1 MTRSRIAAWLG
12 FALGLASLG
21 LPTLAARAAVLPG
34 LGEIEGAVTA
44 PRGAIVPVYLYNA
57 QRKVG
62 YAVFAV
68 DGRYRATQLFPGRY
82 EITVRHNGLEMAPV
96 IAPVAADG
104 KTQADLA
111 PRVVAA
117 APNYTGGH
125 TYRSVVVEPYERI
138 YPAGPGR
145 QIVERT
151 CTVCHGVNF
160 LPGKQFDRRTW
171 ESFVH
176 YMTREP
182 AFRNGG
188 IVKGPSL
195 MDPARLSD
203 ADLPVLLD
211 YLAANFGTGAK
222 VRAVQQ
228 EQEPRLDPVAL
239 SKAMYIE
246 YRFPNTPSM
255 PNRWTQEP
263 HFDRDG
269 NVYVTDRGNP
279 AVIVRVDPRTGE
291 SKDFLTPVRTSSP
304 HGLAVDGDGTIW
316 WSGRNNF
323 LAHLDPKTGLTDQYP
338 ATQQGLHG
346 HTPVFDSKGD
356 LWFSMLVGRKLG
368 HWDRKSDT
376 VSYYETPSP
385 RGHPYGL
392 VVDHQ
397 DNVWY
402 VEYFTDHVVRFDPR
416 TKAFKRFPIKSA
428 PASLRRLGV
437 DSRDIIWYGV
447 YGTVGKAGKLGR
459 LDPKTGAVTERTL
472 PIQYSNPYDTWPDDQ
487 DNIWISSDNYLTKFD
502 PRTEK
507 YTVYPT
513 PERTDQPKIM
523 LTRDGATWFT
533 PRLAGRDGYGGA
545 ASVLYPDK
553 DAIPTLG
560 AYYSPKSSAN
570 HVAKYRGPFTKVT
583 GVTKVSRD
591 GALNP
596 EMPGERT
603 VGRPMTPAGA
613 AGASRGSDDR
623 VGD

>member
-1 MTRSRIAAWLG
+1 MKTSRIAAWLAL
-12 FALGLASLG
+12 ALGLAPL
-21 LPTLAARAAVLPG
+21 ARAAVLPG
-34 LGEIEGAVTA
+34 FGEISGRIAA
-44 PRGAIVPVYLYNA
+44 PQGAIVPVYLYNA
-57 QRKVG
+57 EKRVG

-82 EITVRHNGLEMAPV
+82 DITVRKADLEMSPV
-96 IAPVAADG
+96 TVEVAADG
-104 KTQADLA
+104 KAQADLA
-111 PRVVAA
+111 PRRVPAP
-117 APNYTGGH
+117 PNYTGGH
-125 TYRSVVVEPYERI
+125 TYRSVVVEPYERV
-138 YPAGPGR
+138 YPAGAGR
-145 QIVERT
+145 RILERT
-151 CTVCHGVNF
+151 CIVCHGVNF
-160 LPGKQFDRRTW
+160 LPGRQFDRRTW
-171 ESFVH
+171 EAFVH

-188 IVKGPSL
+188 IVQAPSL
-195 MDPARLSD
+195 VDPARISD
-203 ADLPVLLD
+203 ADMPVLLD
-211 YLAANFGTGAK
+211 YLAANFGPSSK

-228 EQEPRLDPVAL
+228 EQEPQLDPAAL

-255 PNRWTQEP
+255 ALRWTQEP
-263 HFDRDG
+263 HFDLDG

-279 AVIVRVDPRTGE
+279 AAIVRIDPRTGKT
-291 SKDFLTPVRTSSP
+291 KDFITPVTTSSP
-304 HGLAVDGDGTIW
+304 HGLTVDGDGTVW
-316 WSGRNNF
+316 WAGRDNL

-338 ATQQGLHG
+338 APQQGLHG
-346 HTPVFDSKGD
+346 HTPVFTSKGD
-356 LWFSMLVGRKLG
+356 LWFSMLMGNKLG
-368 HWDRKSDT
+368 HWERATDT
-376 VSYYETPSP
+376 VTYYETPSP

-392 VVDHQ
+392 VIDHQ
-397 DNVWY
+397 DKVWY
-402 VEYFTDHVVRFDPR
+402 VEYFTDHVVRFDPV

-437 DSRDIIWYGV
+437 DSQDIIWYGV

-459 LDPKTGAVTERTL
+459 LDPKTGEVTERTL

-487 DNIWISSDNYLTKFD
+487 DNVWISTDNYLTKFE
-502 PRTEK
+502 PRTGK
-507 YTVYPT
+507 YTIYPT

-560 AYYSPKSSAN
+560 AYYSARSSAN

-583 GVTKVSRD
+583 GAIKLSKE
-591 GALNP
+591 GAQNP

-603 VGRPMTPAGA
+603 VGRPLKSAA
-613 AGASRGSDDR
+613 AGAPARGSDDR
-623 VGD
+623 VAD